1 MLVLRRRSEERRCV
15 ECDVGLSVP
24 GGPTCPHFRCA
35 DVARGERDGEAML
48 SRGAG
53 RSLGKACERRL
64 RKAGM
69 PASPSAQAA
78 SLNWRKPCT
87 RGASR
92 RRTIS
97 NAVAFCSGWTTN
109 SGSSTNSC
117 TDLGVPIR
125 KTGKYRP
132 AGAKDAICG
141 QPEGATPQELRR
153 HETGRAI
160 EGQLGPVPR
169 A

>member
-1 MLVLRRRSEERRCV
+1 MLVLRRRSEERRCL
-15 ECDVGLSVP
+15 ESDVGLSVP

-53 RSLGKACERRL
+53 RLLGKALQRRL
-64 RKAGM
+64 REVGVLI
-69 PASPSAQAA
+69 SPSRFAELMQTVYEG
-78 SLNWRKPCT
+78 SFTLPNDP
-87 RGASR
+87 
-92 RRTIS
+92 
-97 NAVAFCSGWTTN
+97 VACCSGWTTN